1 MNDYKSDELYT
12 FDEYCEVLGIGA
24 NLGRHLL
31 KTGQVKGF
39 FLGRSWR
46 IPKSNIEAMI
56 LADIPKSLETA
67 ALVCKKAPTDFLCR
81 GLS

>member
-31 KTGQVKGF
+31 KTGQEKGF
-39 FLGRSWR
+39 LTSFS
-46 IPKSNIEAMI
+46 
-56 LADIPKSLETA
+56 SLSII
-67 ALVCKKAPTDFLCR
+67 F
-81 GLS
+81 

>member
-39 FLGRSWR
+39 LTSFS
-46 IPKSNIEAMI
+46 
-56 LADIPKSLETA
+56 SLSII
-67 ALVCKKAPTDFLCR
+67 F
-81 GLS
+81 

>member
-12 FDEYCEVLGIGA
+12 FDEYCEALGIGS

-46 IPKSNIEAMI
+46 IPKSSIEEMI
-56 LADIPKSLETA
+56 LDKMSM
-67 ALVCKKAPTDFLCR
+67 KKNGKD
-81 GLS
+81 

>member
-1 MNDYKSDELYT
+1 MHLTNEIGGKRCMNDYKSDELYT

-46 IPKSNIEAMI
+46 IPKSSIEEMI
-56 LADIPKSLETA
+56 LDKIKN
-67 ALVCKKAPTDFLCR
+67 
-81 GLS
+81 

>member
-1 MNDYKSDELYT
+1 MNHYNCDELYT

-46 IPKSNIEAMI
+46 IPKSSIEKMI
-56 LADIPKSLETA
+56 QDKI
-67 ALVCKKAPTDFLCR
+67 KKNAEV
-81 GLS
+81 

>member
-46 IPKSNIEAMI
+46 IPKSSIE
-56 LADIPKSLETA
+56 
-67 ALVCKKAPTDFLCR
+67 
-81 GLS
+81 

>member
-1 MNDYKSDELYT
+1 
-12 FDEYCEVLGIGA
+12 
-24 NLGRHLL
+24 HLL

-67 ALVCKKAPTDFLCR
+67 ALVRKKAPADFSAEAY
-81 GLS
+81 LSWPTRIRTWK

>member
-1 MNDYKSDELYT
+1 MNDHISEELYT
-12 FDEYCEVLGIGA
+12 FDEYCEILGIGA

-46 IPKSNIEAMI
+46 IPKSSINTMI
-56 LADIPKSLETA
+56 SEKISGKR
-67 ALVCKKAPTDFLCR
+67 C
-81 GLS
+81 

>member
-12 FDEYCEVLGIGA
+12 FDEYCEALGIGA

-46 IPKSNIEAMI
+46 IPKSSIVSA
-56 LADIPKSLETA
+56 
-67 ALVCKKAPTDFLCR
+67 
-81 GLS
+81 